1 MKEENQK
8 LKQELV
14 RNTEEKNK
22 SLGERKQLQ
31 RKINELKDII
41 TGKISLQGAKHLI
54 WDALSVEITKF
65 RSYLNY
71 IDDKGV
77 IENVAFQRC
86 KVVNETLDKNP
97 LEISQN
103 TTDFLNTLTYE
114 DMQEMGIKDKTA
126 IIIWARKTIGK
137 HDHVK
142 NVQDKANQMLLQF
155 KGFKN

>member
-14 RNTEEKNK
+14 HNNEEKNK
-22 SLGERKQLQ
+22 VLGERKQLK
-31 RKINELKDII
+31 RKINELKYII
-41 TGKISLQGAKHLI
+41 AGKISLQGAKHLI

-97 LEISQN
+97 LETLENVI
-103 TTDFLNTLTYE
+103 DFLNTMTYE
-114 DMQEMGIKDKTA
+114 DM
-126 IIIWARKTIGK
+126 
-137 HDHVK
+137 
-142 NVQDKANQMLLQF
+142 
-155 KGFKN
+155 